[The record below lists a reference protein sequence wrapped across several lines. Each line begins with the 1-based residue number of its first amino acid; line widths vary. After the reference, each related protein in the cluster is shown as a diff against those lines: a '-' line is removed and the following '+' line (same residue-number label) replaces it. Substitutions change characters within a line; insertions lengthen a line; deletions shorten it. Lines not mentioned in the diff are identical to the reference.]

1 MQNRSFPSLDKVLLD
16 STVKSKH
23 KNEIT
28 WLKYSKNL
36 TAVWKTDGGRGEE
49 KQSDKSGTYYN
60 LGKKMMLA

>member
-1 MQNRSFPSLDKVLLD
+1 M
-16 STVKSKH
+16 KSKH

-28 WLKYSKNL
+28 WLKYLKNL
-36 TAVWKTDGGRGEE
+36 TAVWKTDGGRGEK